1 MQLSDSLPGATPG
14 PDTAPMANKKIQ
26 RWLDLLAFLT
36 RHRFPVTRGQIMDGV
51 PAYRRALDEAR
62 GEGAGGTEGDRGEGA
77 DSTGSAPAKDPESV
91 RRMFERDKK
100 GLLELGLP
108 LETVELGHRGA
119 EDDEQVGYR
128 LRSRD
133 FYLPYLRILK
143 AGRAM
148 DTPDAGDPDA
158 PARPATGPRASL
170 PRVELELEDLEAV
183 HQGLDLLSQVP
194 DFPWGDEVRSARRTL
209 SFDLHETRSGPPT
222 APVIVRSDPAEVAGR
237 TAVLTRAMEL
247 GKCVTFTYAGAYR
260 DAVTDRKV
268 HPWGLLFKLNHWYLV
283 GRDLDREAVRVFRLG
298 RMSEL
303 AMNTR
308 RPGTPDFQRPADFSL
323 APWRDAHAWSL
334 PSDDATETEVR
345 VHFDFPQSLLAE
357 RNDMGSLETRGANGA
372 QVRVFR
378 ARQVDALLRWL
389 LTLQGEARP
398 LSPPEVVRAWQ
409 SLVRS
414 VAHLYREP
422 VGTPAGSTLPDEEEP
437 A

>member
-1 MQLSDSLPGATPG
+1 
-14 PDTAPMANKKIQ
+14 MANKKIQ

-36 RHRFPVTRGQIMDGV
+36 RHRYPVTRYQLMDGV
-51 PAYRRALDEAR
+51 PAYAAAL
-62 GEGAGGTEGDRGEGA
+62 GEAGG
-77 DSTGSAPAKDPESV
+77 KDPESV

-100 GLLELGLP
+100 ELLALGLP
-108 LETVELGHRGA
+108 LETVPLGGRGA
-119 EDDEQVGYR
+119 DDDEQVGYR

-133 FYLPYLRILK
+133 FYLPYLRILE

-148 DTPDAGDPDA
+148 DSPDGDA
-158 PARPATGPRASL
+158 PGDARPAAGRRMSL
-170 PRVELELEDLEAV
+170 PQVELELDDLRAV
-183 HQGLDLLSQVP
+183 HEGLELLEQVP
-194 DFPWGDEVRSARRTL
+194 DFPWADEVRSARRTL
-209 SFDLHETRSGPPT
+209 SFDLHQEEEAAPT

-247 GKCVTFTYAGAYR
+247 GKSVTFTYAGAYR

-283 GRDLDREAVRVFRLG
+283 GWDLDREATRVFRLG
-298 RMSEL
+298 RMSQL

-308 RPGTPDFQRPADFSL
+308 RPGTPDFTRPADFSL

-357 RNDMGSLETRGANGA
+357 RNDMGTLETRGANGA

-389 LTLQGEARP
+389 LTLQGEAQP

-422 VGTPAGSTLPDEEEP
+422 AASPAGAGGPSQARPESGEETPA
-437 A
+437 